1 MYKNYYYMN
10 IRVFLIIFSITF
22 LISLLAF
29 LEPIYYYKPIFGQ
42 EISKSLEKSTDILD
56 LTPEEIFTRASN
68 SVVQITIID
77 PSSGLEQGLGSG
89 FVFDKKGHIITNN
102 HVVPIDQKFAQYIV
116 TFANG
121 NTYNAEIVGKDQFSD
136 LAVIKISNT
145 SPSDL
150 IPLPLGNSSTLKVG
164 NTVVAI
170 GNPFGLSGSLTVG
183 VVSGLGRLLPSSEE
197 NSSGSPFG
205 PSQQTTFNIP
215 DVIQTDAAI
224 NPGNSGGP
232 LLNLKGQVIGVN
244 SAIFSNTG
252 SYSGIG
258 FAVPS
263 DIVKK
268 VTQSIIATGKY
279 SHPYLGVIGMDVT
292 PELAKLFG
300 LEKTIGFLVTD
311 ITQGSP
317 AEKSGLREGTIS
329 YNNRG
334 EFIDAQGD
342 IIVGI
347 DGKPVRKID
356 DILTHLEKEKKV
368 GDKVILTL
376 IRDKKFINVELQL
389 GERPTH
395 SDISR
400 SSGTELFD
408 DSQSKSSN
416 GGMYSECLKIM
427 PKSLCDLFR

>member
-1 MYKNYYYMN
+1 M
-10 IRVFLIIFSITF
+10 
-22 LISLLAF
+22 
-29 LEPIYYYKPIFGQ
+29 
-42 EISKSLEKSTDILD
+42 
-56 LTPEEIFTRASN
+56 
-68 SVVQITIID
+68 
-77 PSSGLEQGLGSG
+77 
-89 FVFDKKGHIITNN
+89 
-102 HVVPIDQKFAQYIV
+102 
-116 TFANG
+116 
-121 NTYNAEIVGKDQFSD
+121 
-136 LAVIKISNT
+136 
-145 SPSDL
+145 
-150 IPLPLGNSSTLKVG
+150 
-164 NTVVAI
+164 
-170 GNPFGLSGSLTVG
+170 
-183 VVSGLGRLLPSSEE
+183 GRLLPSSEE
-197 NSSGSPFG
+197 NSGGGSPFG

-292 PELAKLFG
+292 PKLAKLFG

-317 AEKSGLREGTIS
+317 AEKSELREGTIS

-376 IRDKKFINVELQL
+376 IRDKKFVNVELHL
-389 GERPTH
+389 TARPTH
-395 SDISR
+395 QDISE
-400 SSGTELFD
+400 SSGIDLFD
-408 DSQSKSSN
+408 DSQPSSPN
-416 GGMYSECLKIM
+416 KDMYSECLKIM
-427 PKSLCDLFR
+427 PKTLCELLR

>member
-1 MYKNYYYMN
+1 MN
-10 IRVFLIIFSITF
+10 IKILLIVISITF
-22 LISLLAF
+22 LISVLSF
-29 LEPIYYYKPIFGQ
+29 LGPFSYYGLISGQ
-42 EISKSLEKSTDILD
+42 EISDSIEKSKSDSNLSLEDIFNR
-56 LTPEEIFTRASN
+56 TSN

-77 PSSGLEQGLGSG
+77 PSSGLEKGLGSG
-89 FVFDKKGHIITNN
+89 FVFDKNGHIITNN
-102 HVVPIDQKFAQYIV
+102 HVVPIDQKLAQYIV
-116 TFANG
+116 TFPNG
-121 NTYNAEIVGKDQFSD
+121 NTYDAEIVGKDQFSD
-136 LAVIKISNT
+136 LAVVKISNF

-197 NSSGSPFG
+197 NSDGSRFG
-205 PSQQTTFNIP
+205 PSTAMTFNIP

-232 LLNLKGQVIGVN
+232 LLNLKGEVIGVN

-252 SYSGIG
+252 LYSGIG

-268 VTQSIIATGKY
+268 VAPSIIATGKY
-279 SHPYLGVIGMDVT
+279 SHPYLGVVGMDVT
-292 PELAKLFG
+292 PALAKLFG
-300 LEKTIGFLVTD
+300 LEKTAGFLVTGLSE
-311 ITQGSP
+311 GSP
-317 AEKSGLREGTIS
+317 AAKSGLREGTIS

-347 DGKPVRKID
+347 DGNPVRKID

-368 GDKVILTL
+368 GDTAILTL

-400 SSGTELFD
+400 SSGTDLFG

-427 PKSLCDLFR
+427 PKSLCDLLR

>member
-1 MYKNYYYMN
+1 
-10 IRVFLIIFSITF
+10 
-22 LISLLAF
+22 
-29 LEPIYYYKPIFGQ
+29 
-42 EISKSLEKSTDILD
+42 
-56 LTPEEIFTRASN
+56 
-68 SVVQITIID
+68 
-77 PSSGLEQGLGSG
+77 
-89 FVFDKKGHIITNN
+89 
-102 HVVPIDQKFAQYIV
+102 V
-116 TFANG
+116 TFPNG

-136 LAVIKISNT
+136 LAVVKISNF
-145 SPSDL
+145 SSSDL

-197 NSSGSPFG
+197 NSDGSPFG
-205 PSQQTTFNIP
+205 PSPAMTFNIP

-232 LLNLKGQVIGVN
+232 LLNLNGEVIGVN
-244 SAIFSNTG
+244 SAIFSSTG
-252 SYSGIG
+252 LYSGIG

-268 VTQSIIATGKY
+268 VAPSIIATGKY
-279 SHPYLGVIGMDVT
+279 SHPYLGVVGMDVT
-292 PELAKLFG
+292 PALAKLFG
-300 LEKTIGFLVTD
+300 LEKTAGFLVTD
-311 ITQGSP
+311 LSEGSP
-317 AEKSGLREGTIS
+317 AAKSGLREGTIS

-347 DGKPVRKID
+347 DGNPVRKID

-368 GDKVILTL
+368 DDTVILTL

-400 SSGTELFD
+400 SSGAELFG

-427 PKSLCDLFR
+427 PKSLCDLLR